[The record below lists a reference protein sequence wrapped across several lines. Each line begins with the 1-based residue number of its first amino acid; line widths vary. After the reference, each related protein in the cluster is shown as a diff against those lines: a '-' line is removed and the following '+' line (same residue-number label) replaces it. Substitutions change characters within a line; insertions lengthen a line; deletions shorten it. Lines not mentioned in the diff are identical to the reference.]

1 MFIQVTLVQLSHTN
15 HLWFTAVWGKIVSKS
30 FLMCF
35 KWYDGKT
42 TCSKQS
48 EPACLRGNLFLHE
61 LPADSS
67 VWPIWARGLRPPAG
81 SDIPA
86 LTYVSDITAACR
98 INPYYKHWKWH
109 HQACGPTETA
119 LLSTSFQQSSPDFKG
134 VSNDPVFRNQRFR
147 HTFYK

>member
-1 MFIQVTLVQLSHTN
+1 MFIQVTLVQLSRTN

-48 EPACLRGNLFLHE
+48 EPAGLRGNLFLQ
-61 LPADSS
+61 LQSLAGRSCRWTPCRQFSLTNLS
-67 VWPIWARGLRPPAG
+67 VQIARGLRPPAG

-86 LTYVSDITAACR
+86 LTYGYITAACR

-119 LLSTSFQQSSPDFKG
+119 LLSTSFQQRRFKWSI
-134 VSNDPVFRNQRFR
+134 V
-147 HTFYK
+147 